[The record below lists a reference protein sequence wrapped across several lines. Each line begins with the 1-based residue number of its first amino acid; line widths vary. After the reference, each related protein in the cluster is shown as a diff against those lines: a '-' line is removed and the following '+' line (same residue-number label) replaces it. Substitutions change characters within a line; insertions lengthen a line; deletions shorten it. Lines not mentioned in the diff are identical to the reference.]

1 MSERLIRTLSAARAR
16 EKSLLMCGL
25 VAGDPY
31 LEATR
36 EHMLAIVEGGADII
50 EVLLPF
56 SDPVYHGPVV
66 NRAFQ
71 RANIEGVTLQ
81 ELAEECQA
89 FREESDAPV
98 IVSTYYNRLL
108 AGGLAD
114 SLAILADGGVDGVL
128 VADLPWAHSEAA
140 REFCA
145 RVGLAYVPMLS
156 PLERLDLVETIA
168 RELPEGVG
176 VLTGHVGGELLDHGE
191 TLARSKYLKQDLS
204 SFTILAA
211 MQVSTP
217 VEALAAARLTHGVV
231 VTSSI
236 VWMIEGRGQGLGE
249 RISSFVRELR
259 EGIDLVTDS

>member
-1 MSERLIRTLSAARAR
+1 MNERLSRTVNAARAQG
-16 EKSLLMCGL
+16 KSLLMCGV

-36 EHMLAIVEGGADII
+36 EHMLALVEGGADII

-71 RANIEGVTLQ
+71 RANVEGVTLQ
-81 ELAEECQA
+81 ELAEECHA
-89 FREESDAPV
+89 FREDSDAPV
-98 IVSTYYNRLL
+98 LVSTYYNRLL

-114 SLAILADGGVDGVL
+114 SLRCLADGGVDGVL
-128 VADLPWAHSEAA
+128 ITDLPWAHAEAA

-145 RVGLAYVPMLS
+145 RVGLAYIPMLS
-156 PLERLDLVETIA
+156 PLERMDLVERIA
-168 RELPEGVG
+168 SELPGGIG

-217 VEALAAARLTHGVV
+217 AEALAAARLAHGAV

-236 VWMIEGRGQGLGE
+236 VWMIEGRGQGLGD
-249 RISSFVRELR
+249 RITSFVRELR
-259 EGIDLVTDS
+259 DGIDLVTEP